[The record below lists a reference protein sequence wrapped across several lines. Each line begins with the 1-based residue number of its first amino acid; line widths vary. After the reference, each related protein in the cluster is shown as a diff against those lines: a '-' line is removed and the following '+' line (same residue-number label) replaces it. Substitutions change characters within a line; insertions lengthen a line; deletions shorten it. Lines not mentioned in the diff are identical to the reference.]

1 MNPFK
6 IHSFSSLNFKNGKS
20 AVSGHKS
27 PHSIFAIHKS
37 LYNISNKI
45 IYLICLRDIIIVMY
59 YDKIINKG
67 DIMKIL
73 ANRTDDN
80 QLDELIEEFYNTV
93 DFKPVT
99 EYAQNLLK
107 LKRLDMKYRFE
118 NPKYYVSYIH
128 VEVEVESNDFADI
141 NPILSAA
148 FSQCYLVNFGGAIS
162 VENKKEYEQGAD
174 PIFKIWMPIHF
185 WHHSHSGGENGDKL
199 FEANYS
205 QSTGEWTFTSAKR

>member
-1 MNPFK
+1 
-6 IHSFSSLNFKNGKS
+6 
-20 AVSGHKS
+20 
-27 PHSIFAIHKS
+27 
-37 LYNISNKI
+37 
-45 IYLICLRDIIIVMY
+45 
-59 YDKIINKG
+59 
-67 DIMKIL
+67 MKIL

-99 EYAQNLLK
+99 GYAQNLLK
-107 LKRLDMKYRFE
+107 LKTLNMNYRFE

-128 VEVEVESNDFADI
+128 VEVQSNDFVDT

-162 VENKKEYEQGAD
+162 VENKKEYEDGAD

-185 WHHSHSGGENGDKL
+185 WHHSHSGGENSDKL

-205 QSTGEWTFTSAKR
+205 QSTGEWTFKSAKR

>member
-1 MNPFK
+1 
-6 IHSFSSLNFKNGKS
+6 
-20 AVSGHKS
+20 
-27 PHSIFAIHKS
+27 
-37 LYNISNKI
+37 
-45 IYLICLRDIIIVMY
+45 
-59 YDKIINKG
+59 
-67 DIMKIL
+67 MKIL
-73 ANRTDDN
+73 ASRENNDELN
-80 QLDELIEEFYNTV
+80 QLIEEFYNTV

-107 LKRLDMKYRFE
+107 LKRLDMKYGIELSNSGF
-118 NPKYYVSYIH
+118 SYSHI
-128 VEVEVESNDFADI
+128 EVESNDFVEA

-162 VENKKEYEQGAD
+162 VENKKEYEEGAD

-205 QSTGEWTFTSAKR
+205 QSTGEWTFKSAKR

>member
-1 MNPFK
+1 
-6 IHSFSSLNFKNGKS
+6 
-20 AVSGHKS
+20 
-27 PHSIFAIHKS
+27 
-37 LYNISNKI
+37 
-45 IYLICLRDIIIVMY
+45 
-59 YDKIINKG
+59 
-67 DIMKIL
+67 MKIL
-73 ANRTDDN
+73 ASRTDEARK
-80 QLDELIEEFYNTV
+80 LDELTEQFYNTI

-107 LKRLDMKYRFE
+107 LKRLDMTYKFD

-128 VEVEVESNDFADI
+128 VEVQSNDFVDT

-162 VENKKEYEQGAD
+162 VENKKEYEDGAD

-205 QSTGEWTFTSAKR
+205 QSTGQWTFTSAKG